1 MQIQDLTLEK
11 IDIYGGTQ
19 ARVATNDDAIGSY
32 ADEMQNGAQFPP
44 IAVYFDGAKYWLAD
58 GFHRFLAAQRIEAT
72 AISAEVHE
80 GSRTDALKHA
90 LGANSINGIYR
101 TNADKRNAVEVA
113 LEEWPE
119 MSNGVLSSLCKV
131 SDDLVRRCRQE
142 MEQLSRIEPQD
153 RVTGKDGKQ
162 YPAGIER
169 QPRGKS
175 EKRSSDEAGSGGGGS
190 GAPRGKGKAEFGAP
204 GGSNAEIEADAKIMI
219 RNGEIKHSEL
229 DKLASVNALDYAET
243 AINVLDRMKLEDPR
257 RNDAIGRIERWLA
270 KQKLGR
276 ESTSAA
282 LPV

>member
-32 ADEMQNGAQFPP
+32 ADEMLNGAQFPP
-44 IAVYFDGAKYWLAD
+44 IVVFFDGAKYWLAD
-58 GFHRFLAAQRIEAT
+58 GFHRFLAAQRIEAES
-72 AISAEVHE
+72 ISAEVHE

-90 LGANSINGIYR
+90 LGANSTNGVHR

-113 LEEWPE
+113 LEEWPN
-119 MSNGVLSSLCKV
+119 MSNGVLASLCKV

-142 MEQLSRIEPQD
+142 MEKLSRIEPQE

-175 EKRSSDEAGSGGGGS
+175 EKRSSEEGSGGGGGS

-229 DKLASVNALDYAET
+229 DKLSSANALDYAET
-243 AINVLDRMKLEDPR
+243 AINVLDRMKLDDPR

-270 KQKLGR
+270 KQKSGF
-276 ESTSAA
+276 TSVA
-282 LPV
+282 VVE